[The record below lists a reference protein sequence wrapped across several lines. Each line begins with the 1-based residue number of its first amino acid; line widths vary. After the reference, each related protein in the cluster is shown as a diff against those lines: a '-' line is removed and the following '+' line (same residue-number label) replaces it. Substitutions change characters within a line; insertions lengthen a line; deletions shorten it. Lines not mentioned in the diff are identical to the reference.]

1 MNRGRSFVCGFCAAS
16 SVAVFT
22 SAALASPSQSPP
34 PVPGNAN
41 CRGLI
46 VAAINHDSG
55 PFGPSGN
62 ANASAG
68 PGSFL
73 GSQTHSAIEGV
84 RSGLC

>member
-1 MNRGRSFVCGFCAAS
+1 MNRWRSFVCGIVAAS
-16 SVAVFT
+16 SVGVFT
-22 SAALASPSQSPP
+22 SGAVASPSQSPP

-41 CRGLI
+41 CVGLV
-46 VAAINHDSG
+46 VAEVNHASG

-62 ANASAG
+62 PTASAG

-84 RSGLC
+84 RSELC